1 MKDDFVIMGFHFH
14 IARFESNFKG
24 KRYRVSRMVNDPQ
37 QAICPAWERFLLQ
50 FDSWSI
56 IRFCLAA
63 NLSSSPEH
71 PVGLSE
77 CPMEEKSPNLL
88 LHTFLIS
95 QKLLNKGG
103 LAGACQML
111 LYRSVVRV
119 CSALWVSPPEVPV
132 RSPPAGDQ
140 PQLIQGTRRRDGL
153 GDSLYANQRC
163 QE

>member
-1 MKDDFVIMGFHFH
+1 
-14 IARFESNFKG
+14 
-24 KRYRVSRMVNDPQ
+24 
-37 QAICPAWERFLLQ
+37 
-50 FDSWSI
+50 
-56 IRFCLAA
+56 LAA

-111 LYRSVVRV
+111 LYRRGMPSPSVLRFMLGKIIELLH
-119 CSALWVSPPEVPV
+119 SSP
-132 RSPPAGDQ
+132 S
-140 PQLIQGTRRRDGL
+140 
-153 GDSLYANQRC
+153 
-163 QE
+163 